1 MKTYNIEVL
10 KDASHRLLFEMS
22 DEQYDT
28 LLKEFDIVTSQ
39 MKLIGEDSSIDSYE
53 PMVFPFECTTSYLRE
68 DEPEAPLTREEAL
81 KNAHNKMGGQIKLPK
96 VVN

>member
-22 DEQYDT
+22 EEQYDT

-39 MKLIGEDSSIDSYE
+39 MKLIGEDPIVDSYE
-53 PMVFPFECTTSYLRE
+53 PMIFPFECTTSYLRE
-68 DEPEAPLTREEAL
+68 DEPGTPLSREEAL
-81 KNAHNKMGGQIKLPK
+81 RNAHNKTGGQIKLPK

>member
-10 KDASHRLLFEMS
+10 KDAAHRLLFEMS

-39 MKLIGEDSSIDSYE
+39 MKLIGEDPSVDNYE
-53 PMVFPFECTTSYLRE
+53 PMIFPFECVTSFLRE
-68 DEPEAPLTREEAL
+68 DEPGEPLPREEAI
-81 KNAHNKMGGQIKLPK
+81 KNAHNKTGGQIKLPK